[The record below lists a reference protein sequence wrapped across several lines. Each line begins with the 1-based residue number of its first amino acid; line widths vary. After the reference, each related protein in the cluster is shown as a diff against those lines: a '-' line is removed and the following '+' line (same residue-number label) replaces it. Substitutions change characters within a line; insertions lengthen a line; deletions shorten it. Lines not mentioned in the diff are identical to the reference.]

1 MSANPVASPLS
12 SIAAGGREAAI
23 ARRRALSAG
32 KSALPPAT
40 ERVRNGER
48 TAVVPTSVSAAAP
61 VTTSVSAPA
70 PVVRAAA
77 PAPAAPAPTAASGP
91 SFPREGLSCREL
103 GRVRRAWFARHGR
116 GDAPLPP
123 PTRPMRP
130 ETPELSAQ
138 IVSLAPQARQ
148 SVTRS
153 RVGTGSQVTGAA
165 AGAGMPVSGTYS
177 ISDDRTPAG
186 PNRGPKVGLARTAG
200 GGIVSGSMV
209 RSRVA
214 VTGDEAGNHL
224 TITGEADGSLADDVT
239 VRPESGSYSS
249 SQFQRQVE
257 PHGHSVFGSNLGRS
271 AGRVGSRDRERTPAL
286 ESTQSGL
293 AITGS
298 AVGRTSRM
306 TGDEDGACLFVTGD
320 QYMTPARAQAECGG
334 KGGGTAPMGQTG
346 ASRRDPVTG
355 AKVAV
360 GRTVGNQ
367 RITGVNVETD
377 PRVTGDSPGHY
388 SGITGTA
395 YQGPPSLGSVS
406 AQDRASVR
414 VAAGSEASTDPL
426 SVIDSK
432 FSVRSP
438 QRQAYLK
445 REAVPAE
452 SPDAAERIT
461 GSFAVSLKRVTGN
474 LEFAFKPRRSA
485 DVDAKPAR
493 LALTGEGRS
502 GGRAISGNCWAAQSN
517 VTGTEGFTASERNP
531 SERQGKPQA
540 FAGAARF
547 KTMAVKED
555 HKQLVTGMF
564 GWSGKTA
571 AKVTLS
577 GGAQG

>member
-1 MSANPVASPLS
+1 MAANPVANSLA
-12 SIAAGGREAAI
+12 SIAGGGREAAI

-32 KSALPPAT
+32 KTALPPAT

-48 TAVVPTSVSAAAP
+48 TAVVPADVSAAAP
-61 VTTSVSAPA
+61 ITTSAAA
-70 PVVRAAA
+70 PVVRATA
-77 PAPAAPAPTAASGP
+77 PAPAAPAPTSASSPG
-91 SFPREGLSCREL
+91 FQREGLSCREL
-103 GRVRRAWFARHGR
+103 GRVRRAWFSRHGR
-116 GDAPLPP
+116 GDQPPTP
-123 PTRPMRP
+123 PTRPLRP
-130 ETPELSAQ
+130 EPTALTATGVAPTAQ
-138 IVSLAPQARQ
+138 PRQ
-148 SVTRS
+148 FITRS
-153 RVGTGSQVTGAA
+153 RLGTGSQVTGVE
-165 AGAGMPVSGTYS
+165 AGAGMPVSGTLS
-177 ISDDRTPAG
+177 INDERTPSVA
-186 PNRGPKVGLARTAG
+186 NRGPKVGLARTAG

-239 VRPESGSYSS
+239 ERPEQGGFTS

-257 PHGHSVFGSNLGRS
+257 PHGHSVFGSNLGRN
-271 AGRVGSRDRERTPAL
+271 AGRVGSRDRERQLAL

-334 KGGGTAPMGQTG
+334 KGGGTAPMAQLGST
-346 ASRRDPVTG
+346 RRDPASG
-355 AKVAV
+355 GKVV
-360 GRTVGNQ
+360 VSETQGKQ
-367 RITGVNVETD
+367 RITGVNIGVD
-377 PRVTGDSPGHY
+377 SRVTGDSPGQY
-388 SGITGTA
+388 AGITGTA
-395 YQGPPSLGSVS
+395 YQGAPATGSPGGPVRAGGKDS
-406 AQDRASVR
+406 ADSASN
-414 VAAGSEASTDPL
+414 SDPL
-426 SVIDSK
+426 AVIDRR

-445 REAVPAE
+445 RE
-452 SPDAAERIT
+452 SDAAEAPDTEDRIT

-474 LEFAFKPRRSA
+474 LDFGFRSRRGA

-502 GGRAISGNCWAAQSN
+502 GGRAISGNCWSPQNN
-517 VTGTEGFTASERNP
+517 VTGTEGFTSTERNP

-540 FAGAARF
+540 FAGAQRF
-547 KTMAVKED
+547 KTLAVKED

>member
-1 MSANPVASPLS
+1 
-12 SIAAGGREAAI
+12 
-23 ARRRALSAG
+23 
-32 KSALPPAT
+32 
-40 ERVRNGER
+40 
-48 TAVVPTSVSAAAP
+48 
-61 VTTSVSAPA
+61 
-70 PVVRAAA
+70 
-77 PAPAAPAPTAASGP
+77 
-91 SFPREGLSCREL
+91 
-103 GRVRRAWFARHGR
+103 
-116 GDAPLPP
+116 
-123 PTRPMRP
+123 
-130 ETPELSAQ
+130 
-138 IVSLAPQARQ
+138 
-148 SVTRS
+148 
-153 RVGTGSQVTGAA
+153 
-165 AGAGMPVSGTYS
+165 MPVSGTYS

>member
-1 MSANPVASPLS
+1 MAANPVANSLA
-12 SIAAGGREAAI
+12 SIAGGGREAAI

-32 KSALPPAT
+32 KTALPPAT

-48 TAVVPTSVSAAAP
+48 TAVVPADVSAAAP
-61 VTTSVSAPA
+61 ITTSAAA
-70 PVVRAAA
+70 PVVRATA
-77 PAPAAPAPTAASGP
+77 PAPAAPAPTSASSPG
-91 SFPREGLSCREL
+91 FQREGLSCREL
-103 GRVRRAWFARHGR
+103 GRVRRAWFSRHGR
-116 GDAPLPP
+116 GDQPPTP
-123 PTRPMRP
+123 PTRPLRP
-130 ETPELSAQ
+130 EPTALTATGVAPTAQ
-138 IVSLAPQARQ
+138 PRQ
-148 SVTRS
+148 FITRS
-153 RVGTGSQVTGAA
+153 RLGTGSQVTGVE
-165 AGAGMPVSGTYS
+165 AGAGMPVSGTLS
-177 ISDDRTPAG
+177 INDERTPSVA
-186 PNRGPKVGLARTAG
+186 NRGPKVGLARTAG

-209 RSRVA
+209 RSLVA

-239 VRPESGSYSS
+239 ERPEQGGFTS

-257 PHGHSVFGSNLGRS
+257 PHGHSVFGSNLGRN
-271 AGRVGSRDRERTPAL
+271 AGRVGSRDRERQLAL

-334 KGGGTAPMGQTG
+334 KGGGTAPMAQLGST
-346 ASRRDPVTG
+346 RRDPASG
-355 AKVAV
+355 GKVV
-360 GRTVGNQ
+360 VSETQGKQ
-367 RITGVNVETD
+367 RITGVNIGVD
-377 PRVTGDSPGHY
+377 SRVTGDSPGQY
-388 SGITGTA
+388 AGITGTA
-395 YQGPPSLGSVS
+395 YQGAPATGSPGGPVRAGGKDS
-406 AQDRASVR
+406 ADSASN
-414 VAAGSEASTDPL
+414 SDPL
-426 SVIDSK
+426 AVIDRR

-445 REAVPAE
+445 RE
-452 SPDAAERIT
+452 SDAAEAPDTEDRIT

-474 LEFAFKPRRSA
+474 LDFGFRSRRGA

-502 GGRAISGNCWAAQSN
+502 GGRAISGNCWSPQNN
-517 VTGTEGFTASERNP
+517 VTGTEGFTSTERNP

-540 FAGAARF
+540 FAGAQRF
-547 KTMAVKED
+547 KTLAVKED